1 MDIGQLWT
9 SFYSDEALQTRT
21 LTNWCRPFPIIY
33 STQWRKPTSYPDRH
47 ILCLP
52 FYWIRGTLCISFYSD
67 EALQTRTF
75 TNWCKPFPVIYST
88 KWRNPIGILI
98 YISLLYQY
106 YVQLDKGQLW
116 TSFYSDEA
124 LRTRTLTNW
133 CRPFPIINR
142 TKWRKRIIILID
154 ISSVYPYIG

>member
-1 MDIGQLWT
+1 MQTISYNLQNKMAKTHYNFDRHILCIPIYWIRGTLWT

-21 LTNWCRPFPIIY
+21 L
-33 STQWRKPTSYPDRH
+33 
-47 ILCLP
+47 
-52 FYWIRGTLCISFYSD
+52 
-67 EALQTRTF
+67 

-133 CRPFPIINR
+133 CRPFPIIYR
-142 TKWRKRIIILID
+142 TKWRKPIIILID